1 MQLQLTIPNEP
12 PRQMWDE
19 DKEEFVDLP
28 GWSGGTTIQ
37 LMHSLISISKW
48 EARWHESFLKF
59 IGTKENNPDP
69 VKFLDY
75 IRCMTVTRNVNP
87 DVYDHLTT
95 KNIEQ
100 VLQYI
105 NDPMTATRINRKNG
119 KGGNSRKIITSEQIY
134 SWMVDAELD
143 VEVFEKWHLNRLLTM
158 LEVRN
163 IGASP
168 SKKMSS
174 KKIMKDNSALNAAR
188 RAKTHSKG

>member
-19 DKEEFVDLP
+19 DKEEFVELP
-28 GWSGGTTIQ
+28 GWNGGTTIQ

-59 IGTKENNPDP
+59 IENKENKPDP

-105 NDPMTATRINRKNG
+105 NDPMTATRINRKNV

-143 VEVFEKWHLNRLLTM
+143 IEVFEKWHLNRLLTM

>member
-1 MQLQLTIPNEP
+1 MQLQLTIPNET

-19 DKEEFVDLP
+19 DKDEFVDLP

-48 EARWHESFLKF
+48 EAKWHESFLQF
-59 IGTKENNPDP
+59 MEEKEKDP

-75 IRCMTVTRNVNP
+75 IRCMTITKNVKP

-95 KNIEQ
+95 DNIES
-100 VLQYI
+100 VLKYI
-105 NDPMTATRINRKNG
+105 NDPMTATRITRKPG
-119 KGGNSRKIITSEQIY
+119 KGKSRKIVTSEQIY

-143 VEVFEKWHLNRLLTM
+143 IEVFEKWHLNRLLVM

-163 IGASP
+163 ISASP

-174 KKIMKDNSALNAAR
+174 KKIMKDNTALNAAR
-188 RAKTHSKG
+188 RAKSHSKG